1 MASQPGWRTPDNNN
15 CQQYSG
21 GNIVPTKKK
30 TTTTRKAP
38 AVRKKKVSRKKAAP
52 RKRASAKKATPAST
66 VNKPIATHSLTL
78 DSVVVINNAGSLYQT
93 LAEID
98 DDSDVTIDAS
108 AVEMIDTAVLQLL
121 FAFTRKVQAGNHRVS
136 WKNPSDEFIS
146 RADLLGLSQHLG
158 IN

>member
-1 MASQPGWRTPDNNN
+1 M
-15 CQQYSG
+15 
-21 GNIVPTKKK
+21 PTKKK
-30 TTTTRKAP
+30 TTSTKRTT
-38 AVRKKKVSRKKAAP
+38 AVRKKKVSRKKAVP
-52 RKRASAKKATPAST
+52 GKRASTVKATSAST
-66 VNKPIATHSLTL
+66 TNKPVATHTLTL
-78 DSVVVINNAGSLYQT
+78 DSVVVINNAKSLYQT

-121 FAFTRKVQAGNHRVS
+121 FAFTKKVQTGNHQIS
-136 WKNPSDEFIS
+136 WINPSDEFVS

>member
-1 MASQPGWRTPDNNN
+1 M
-15 CQQYSG
+15 
-21 GNIVPTKKK
+21 
-30 TTTTRKAP
+30 

-52 RKRASAKKATPAST
+52 RKRASTGKARSAST
-66 VNKPIATHSLTL
+66 ANKPVAAHTLTL
-78 DSVVVINNAGSLYQT
+78 DSVVVINNAKSLYQT

-121 FAFTRKVQAGNHRVS
+121 FAFSRKVQAGNHRIS
-136 WKNPSDEFIS
+136 WINPSDEFVS
-146 RADLLGLSQHLG
+146 RADLLGLSRHLG